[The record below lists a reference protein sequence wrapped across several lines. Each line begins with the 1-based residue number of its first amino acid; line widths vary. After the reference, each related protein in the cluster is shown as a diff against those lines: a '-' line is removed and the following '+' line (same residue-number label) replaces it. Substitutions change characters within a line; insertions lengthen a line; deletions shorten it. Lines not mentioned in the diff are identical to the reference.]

1 MVICYI
7 GLGSNLGDREYN
19 IKAAIRRIRLLMN
32 TRVAKIS
39 KIIETPAEGGPPQGP
54 YLNCVIEI
62 QTTLPPYELLK
73 RLQKIE
79 HDLGRVRTVKNAPRC
94 IDLDILLYADARIQE
109 ESLCIPHP
117 RMLERKFVMEPL
129 EEIAPDVAK
138 ALAGKKATAG
148 KKRIKKSKV
157 KKPTRPGRRKV

>member
-1 MVICYI
+1 MVTCYV

-19 IKAAIRRIRLLMN
+19 IRAAIRRIKLLMN
-32 TRVAKIS
+32 TRVTRIS
-39 KIIETPAEGGPPQGP
+39 KIIETPPEGGPPQGP

-73 RLQKIE
+73 RLQKLE
-79 HDLGRVRTVKNAPRC
+79 DDLGRIRTVKDGPRC
-94 IDLDILLYADARIQE
+94 IDLDILLYADARIEE

-129 EEIAPDVAK
+129 EEIAPDAAEK
-138 ALAGKKATAG
+138 LKIKKAIG
-148 KKRIKKSKV
+148 
-157 KKPTRPGRRKV
+157 RKVRQGEDYPKH